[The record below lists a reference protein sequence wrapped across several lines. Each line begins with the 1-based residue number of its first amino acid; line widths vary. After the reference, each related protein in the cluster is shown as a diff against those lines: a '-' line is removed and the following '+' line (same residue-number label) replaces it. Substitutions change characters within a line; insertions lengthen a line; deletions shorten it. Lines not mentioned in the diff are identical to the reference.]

1 MPIPPIFTQL
11 ATAFATTASARF
23 IDWTKKTAELS
34 DEEIDNRC
42 QQFLDELCEEVEDTK
57 RQNKWLKGVV
67 GLLCLFVVVLNPIT
81 WNALQPSQPSE
92 QIISLEELEQYEK
105 ARDAGLQALEDYVI
119 QNPNSPY
126 IDQAKDLIR
135 TYKSEE

>member
-1 MPIPPIFTQL
+1 MPIPPIFIQL

-23 IDWTKKTAELS
+23 MDWTKKTVEPS
-34 DEEIDNRC
+34 DEEINNRC

-67 GLLCLFVVVLNPIT
+67 GVLCLFVVVLNPIT
-81 WNALQPSQPSE
+81 WDAIQPSQPSE
-92 QIISLEELEQYEK
+92 QIISLAELEQYEK
-105 ARDAGLQALEDYVI
+105 ARDAGLEALEDYVI

-126 IDQAKDLIR
+126 IDRAKDLIR
-135 TYKSEE
+135 AYKSEE

>member
-23 IDWTKKTAELS
+23 IDWTKKTVEPS

-57 RQNKWLKGVV
+57 RQNKWLKE
-67 GLLCLFVVVLNPIT
+67 
-81 WNALQPSQPSE
+81 S
-92 QIISLEELEQYEK
+92 
-105 ARDAGLQALEDYVI
+105 
-119 QNPNSPY
+119 
-126 IDQAKDLIR
+126 
-135 TYKSEE
+135 

>member
-1 MPIPPIFTQL
+1 MSIPPIFTQVATAL
-11 ATAFATTASARF
+11 ATAASARF
-23 IDWTKKTAELS
+23 MDWTKETAEPS
-34 DEEIDNRC
+34 DEEVNNRFE
-42 QQFLDELCEEVEDTK
+42 QFLEDLHEEIEDTK
-57 RQNKWLKGVV
+57 RQNKILKVGVGV
-67 GLLCLFVVVLNPIT
+67 LCLIIIGLNPIT
-81 WNALQPSQPSE
+81 WNAIQPSQPSE

>member
-1 MPIPPIFTQL
+1 M
-11 ATAFATTASARF
+11 A
-23 IDWTKKTAELS
+23 
-34 DEEIDNRC
+34 
-42 QQFLDELCEEVEDTK
+42 
-57 RQNKWLKGVV
+57 KGVV

>member
-1 MPIPPIFTQL
+1 MPIPPIFIQL

-23 IDWTKKTAELS
+23 MDWTKKAVEPS

-57 RQNKWLKGVV
+57 RKNKWLKGVV
-67 GLLCLFVVVLNPIT
+67 GVLCLFVVVLNPIT
-81 WNALQPSQPSE
+81 WDAIQPSQPSE
-92 QIISLEELEQYEK
+92 QIISLAELEQYEK
-105 ARDAGLQALEDYVI
+105 ARDAGLEALEDYVI

-126 IDQAKDLIR
+126 IDRAKDLIR
-135 TYKSEE
+135 AYKSEE